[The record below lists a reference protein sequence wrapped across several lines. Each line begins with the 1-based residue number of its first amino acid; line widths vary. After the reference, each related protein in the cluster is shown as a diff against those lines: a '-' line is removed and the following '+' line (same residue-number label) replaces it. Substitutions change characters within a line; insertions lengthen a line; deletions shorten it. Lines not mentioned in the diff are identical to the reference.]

1 MVFFRGFNGLYH
13 LLISLKDLPLP
24 PNSRNTDSSDHGVVS
39 RDNQYRI
46 FDFCKCIT
54 KGKYSLGYNMRKT
67 RGSIFLDALFQLIR
81 FKYQHSDQR
90 ELSVQL
96 TTFNYIYT
104 SFDIKVWDNKE
115 MVTEQLM
122 KILSSCHV
130 KYKMVWKDWVSWIL
144 QLHWVFRCLVNLT
157 KSDFIDG
164 IVYLFYQVY
173 RCCLHVFGLSSN
185 VLDNA

>member
-1 MVFFRGFNGLYH
+1 MLILLFFFRGFNGLYH
-13 LLISLKDLPLP
+13 LLISLKDRPLP

-46 FDFCKCIT
+46 FNFCKCIT

-96 TTFNYIYT
+96 TTFILHLISRYEIT
-104 SFDIKVWDNKE
+104 KKW
-115 MVTEQLM
+115 L
-122 KILSSCHV
+122 LSSWW
-130 KYKMVWKDWVSWIL
+130 KYYVVVMLNTKWSEKIESHEFYSYIEYLDVLSIL
-144 QLHWVFRCLVNLT
+144 LKVISLMALFICFIKFTDVAYMYLV
-157 KSDFIDG
+157 
-164 IVYLFYQVY
+164 
-173 RCCLHVFGLSSN
+173 
-185 VLDNA
+185 